1 MIKKQYSK
9 KIISFLLIVIVI
21 GSFSGEIY
29 ADDEIE
35 EENEQEVQ
43 EQVLEVAGKV
53 TDEPVTTARRAIVYE
68 RNSKT
73 VLYQKEAEKRTAMA
87 STTKIMTALVVIEN
101 CENLQEVVTITSKAA
116 NTGGSRLGLKKN
128 DKITVNDLLYG
139 LMLRSRK

>member
-9 KIISFLLIVIVI
+9 KIISFLLIVIVV

-35 EENEQEVQ
+35 EENEQEIQ

-53 TDEPVTTARRAIVYE
+53 TEEPVTTARRAIVYE

-128 DKITVNDLLYG
+128 DKIKVNDLLYG

>member
-1 MIKKQYSK
+1 MRKEQYIK
-9 KIISFLLIVIVI
+9 KIIYFLLIVIVV
-21 GSFSGEIY
+21 GSFSGKIY

-53 TDEPVTTARRAIVYE
+53 TEEPVITARRAVIYE